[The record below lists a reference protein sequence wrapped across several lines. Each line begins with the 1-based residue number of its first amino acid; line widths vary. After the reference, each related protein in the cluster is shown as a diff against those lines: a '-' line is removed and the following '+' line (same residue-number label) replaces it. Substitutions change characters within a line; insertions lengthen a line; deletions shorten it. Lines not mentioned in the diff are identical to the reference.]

1 MRLIVML
8 SPIVGKRVRLLFA
21 LLVLLALML
30 PVVRFGRWSNSTVA
44 GLPLAEK
51 TFVIDP
57 GHGGYDPGVIRNS
70 VEEKNVVLDISLA
83 LRDYLQSAGARVVM
97 TREIDKDLLVL
108 PTAGPKKKQDM
119 KNRLFIIR
127 QAEPDMLI
135 SVHANAI
142 GSYRWRGAQVFYS
155 ADSAD
160 SKVLAEMMQQEL
172 TRVLAN
178 TDRQAKTG
186 DYLLLHEIDV
196 PTVIVEVGFISNPE
210 ERRLLET
217 QNYQSKV
224 AWSIYLGI
232 MRYYAQNKENPS

>member
-1 MRLIVML
+1 ML
-8 SPIVGKRVRLLFA
+8 SPTVGKRVRLVFA

-30 PVVRFGRWSNSTVA
+30 PIVRFARGSHPTVA
-44 GLPLAEK
+44 GLPLAGK
-51 TFVIDP
+51 TFAIDP
-57 GHGGYDPGVIRNS
+57 GHGGYDPGVIKDNID
-70 VEEKNVVLDISLA
+70 EKKVVLEISLA

-108 PTAGPKKKQDM
+108 PTAGPKKRQDM

-142 GSYRWRGAQVFYS
+142 SSSRWRGAQVFYC
-155 ADSAD
+155 ADSDD
-160 SKVLAEMMQQEL
+160 SRVLAEIMQQEL

-186 DYLLLHEIDV
+186 NYLLLHEMDV

-217 QNYQSKV
+217 RSYQSKV

-232 MRYYAQNKENPS
+232 MRYYAQNTENPS